1 MLASPLQLSY
11 TFREVNP
18 TLKKTITKT
27 FIQLLSDL
35 KTEEQIEIFLRDFFD
50 EKEFE
55 TYTKRLAIAYWIK
68 KNRDDENIKNNL
80 KVTEKEISEV
90 KKTID
95 KKGIRLALKH
105 LEADE
110 WANVW
115 AEKIK
120 KLGNRD

>member
-1 MLASPLQLSY
+1 MSY

-115 AEKIK
+115 AERIK
-120 KLGNRD
+120 KLTKT